1 MAIKNLE
8 HPMRVLQTL
17 ISNPYARA
25 AVMMAMEQ
33 SPRAWPVGAPNDFIR
48 SGQVNCPGV
57 KVLRQRRKTL
67 GRRKAPPPASGG
79 VEVSS
84 VAIKNLEH
92 PMRVL
97 QILIN
102 NPYAR
107 AAVMMA
113 ME

>member
-1 MAIKNLE
+1 M
-8 HPMRVLQTL
+8 
-17 ISNPYARA
+17 
-25 AVMMAMEQ
+25 
-33 SPRAWPVGAPNDFIR
+33 
-48 SGQVNCPGV
+48 
-57 KVLRQRRKTL
+57 
-67 GRRKAPPPASGG
+67 
-79 VEVSS
+79 
-84 VAIKNLEH
+84 AIKNLEH

>member
-67 GRRKAPPPASGG
+67 GRRKAPPPPPAGWRS
-79 VEVSS
+79 
-84 VAIKNLEH
+84 
-92 PMRVL
+92 P
-97 QILIN
+97 
-102 NPYAR
+102 PWP
-107 AAVMMA
+107 
-113 ME
+113 